1 MGLVGPLLGQPG
13 SVAPAQAQEDSGGTP
28 HCFDLWE
35 AAQFAEG
42 SGTTA
47 RWLVPNEQTTATRIR
62 LEQGICQVDRQL
74 DLRITEAS
82 PCTVMRA
89 GPEPGDPPTAYTYQ
103 CRIFYRV
110 EARELVQYS
119 NGPNGFQ
126 RQVYGRLRWS

>member
-1 MGLVGPLLGQPG
+1 
-13 SVAPAQAQEDSGGTP
+13 
-28 HCFDLWE
+28 
-35 AAQFAEG
+35 
-42 SGTTA
+42 
-47 RWLVPNEQTTATRIR
+47 
-62 LEQGICQVDRQL
+62 VDRQL